1 MYRLLITVR
10 GSASISSGLRWIRIG
25 IRITAI
31 VLGTTIVGAGYPF
44 GTAKART
51 IAVETG
57 ELIGIG
63 AIESATATIDV
74 IVRNATGTVIV
85 PIETVSGTA
94 TRPKGTAMAAAM
106 AIDLKMNGMVT
117 AIVPIAR
124 GTGSVAVKIVQE
136 SEISRAAARK
146 ATVNLAI
153 GRPAGIAAV
162 IPARKAM
169 AAVRAA
175 RTARLEAVRR
185 ISRRPVPVAPI
196 LQLRVRAVLHQAGP
210 AAVRTQAVRGQRG
223 EARRARPNP
232 R

>member
-1 MYRLLITVR
+1 
-10 GSASISSGLRWIRIG
+10 
-25 IRITAI
+25 
-31 VLGTTIVGAGYPF
+31 VGAGYPF

-85 PIETVSGTA
+85 IVPIETVSGTA

-117 AIVPIAR
+117 AIGLIAR